1 MFTCGSLFAG
11 MGGLCLGME
20 NAGFNT
26 LWANEFND
34 DCLDVYKLNFPN
46 TKLVPG
52 DIREVSVSSAGLEP
66 VDVLHGGFPCQSFSN
81 AGNRLGFKDERGR
94 LFFEIIRLIEEFG
107 EEKPKVLLLENA
119 PNLMLGDNGDWIDT
133 IITEL
138 QLCGYWVAKHN
149 CLIVDAMKHC
159 GLPQR
164 RERLFIIATSQ
175 DHFLDNPFG
184 GSFGEAEREDIAEFL
199 DLTQKLPDYYYLSPD
214 NRFGSKLYEDLKDK
228 PKNSLSQL
236 RKTFARSV
244 DYGICPTLTANMGQG
259 GHNVPFLIDHK
270 GLRKLTEKEC
280 LKLQGFPDDYV
291 IPDPE
296 EMTRSKIYQMIGN
309 SVSPRVSTK
318 LAALVYDYL
327 HGNINDNKLAV

>member
-20 NAGFNT
+20 KVGFKT
-26 LWANEFND
+26 LWANEYND
-34 DCLDVYKLNFPN
+34 DCLDVYRRNFPN

-52 DIREVSVSSAGLEP
+52 DIKGVSVSSADLAS
-66 VDVLHGGFPCQSFSN
+66 VDVLHGGFPCQSFSS
-81 AGNRLGFKDERGR
+81 AGNRLGFEDERGR
-94 LFFEIIRLIEEFG
+94 LFFEIVRLVEEFG

-175 DHFLDNPFG
+175 DHFPDNPFG
-184 GSFGEAEREDIAEFL
+184 GLLVEAEREDIAEFL
-199 DLTQKLPDYYYLSPD
+199 DLTKELPDYYYLSHD

-236 RKTFARSV
+236 RKTFVSGRGPGV
-244 DYGICPTLTANMGQG
+244 
-259 GHNVPFLIDHK
+259 K
-270 GLRKLTEKEC
+270 LRDSN
-280 LKLQGFPDDYV
+280 GWIWD
-291 IPDPE
+291 
-296 EMTRSKIYQMIGN
+296 
-309 SVSPRVSTK
+309 
-318 LAALVYDYL
+318 A
-327 HGNINDNKLAV
+327 